1 MQINVIFMLKLLL
14 NTSQLYISM
23 HLITEILI
31 IMRIFKLV
39 ILLSYFLKV

>member
-14 NTSQLYISM
+14 NTPQLYISM

-31 IMRIFKLV
+31 ILRIFKLV